1 MTNGNICDLSAEASL
16 PGAAF
21 VCASV
26 RTTKTKKT
34 KTAR

>member
-1 MTNGNICDLSAEASL
+1 MTNDNICDLSAEAPL

-26 RTTKTKKT
+26 KTTKTTKT